1 MKNLGSDIQW
11 LADRG
16 IPIRTDDS
24 EWNHMHNKFILAD
37 YKFVLT
43 GSFNFTQQA
52 ADSNQENVLVVDNP
66 FYIFKYNE
74 YFDKLWVQFSA
85 QEVPITGETF

>member
-11 LADRG
+11 LADWG

-24 EWNHMHNKFILAD
+24 ERNHMHNKFILAD

-52 ADSNQENVLVVDNP
+52 ADSNQENIIIVDNP

-74 YFDKLWVQFSA
+74 YFDNLWVQFSA
-85 QEVPITGETF
+85 QEVKITGETF